1 MVVCL
6 GDAGDGI
13 SISSAKYALPMLY
26 SINEKRRTD
35 DIFVGAMK
43 RRDSY
48 VNFYLMAVAQ
58 TGANRGAGLRDH
70 SRLSVSC
77 ENLAF
82 GYSDAVNMW
91 YREKSNFEA
100 TMSSL
105 GMEAL
110 TSEAD
115 LKMVED
121 NNTKIIGHYTN
132 LFLTDEQ
139 VMGVGFCQYGAAASC
154 YNAHR
159 NLKSFGYEYYT
170 VDAYVALFNEYCETV
185 DIKGAKEAVDAAK
198 AALEQL
204 KQQKYAKCTGHSFV
218 SKSHFDATCTQD
230 GGDLYECSKCGK
242 PEYRNVVEA
251 PGHTMVD
258 GVCSVCSVTG
268 PKTMNDIYITYDGKK
283 TSISPVAI
291 EEGATAILSFT
302 FTSASEVPLYDEFLV
317 EVADTSIA
325 EYEPQFNSRGLIYVK
340 KPGITTITVTSV
352 VNPSLTKSI
361 KIDATDVGGH
371 AYSMAPIEPGSGIA
385 YQTCTK
391 CGRMN
396 TYTIP
401 TSVSK
406 VYWSNGSG
414 STIVPTS
421 YTVGDTVTVSPYF
434 EPSNA
439 QLVDFDVI
447 SSNPSHVSVER
458 KSSYPRKAYLHVLE
472 PGDVIITIVNKY
484 DSSVKVEYVLDC
496 AEENGHTYGSSE
508 IDATNFI
515 IKKTCT
521 GCGHVDQTKLPSAI
535 NGFKVTKTFYAN
547 GRFVNSGSM
556 LPLDVNQDYDTTI
569 QVDFTPSASSCIY
582 DFDFSTS
589 DSSICTVEKTDERT
603 ANISFLKPGEVTVTA
618 TSKYT
623 PSLKYEQKLYV
634 AEPGGHTY
642 EQLPSEKCLVHA
654 ATCTKAAEYY
664 KVCSGCG
671 YISNITYTSGK
682 AFGHDMSCTFCWN
695 SSSDVDYT
703 IKCNRENK
711 SISSGKVGSI
721 REVSREYATCDKP
734 EKITYEASV
743 TYGGVTFKNQYTDI
757 TTKYADH
764 AWDAGTVVTE
774 PTCQAQ
780 GKKQYECRVCHET
793 KDETLPLGCH
803 RFANG
808 YCVVCEKKCTQDEC
822 EHNFVE
828 KTCLEALAQVASCT
842 TSAKY
847 YKVCEYCELIS
858 NETYSSGEPLGH
870 AYENGICVT
879 CGASNIVE
887 GWYQTE
893 NGLVYRLT
901 DGSMLSDGWH
911 MLENV
916 WYYFNADGTAQTGWM
931 QLGSKW
937 YFFNDK
943 GAMQT
948 GWQQLSGKWYYFAS
962 GGAMV
967 TGWKQL
973 SGKWYYFTGGGA
985 MVTGWQQLSGKW
997 YYFASGGAMVTGWQ
1011 QLSGKWY
1018 YFASGGAMVTGWQQ
1032 LSGKWYYFT
1041 GGGAMVTGWQQLS
1054 GKWYY
1059 FTNGGAMV
1067 TGWKQIGGKYYYFET
1082 SGVMAVSKW
1091 IGSYYVKSN
1100 GVMATNEWVDG
1111 GRYYVDGNGKWMPE
1125 KTR

>member
-1 MVVCL
+1 MKKKRLKIVTYVLSVLMAVLSCGPQRVQAADSLDVQIEQAEGAVAAAEENYEAVKAQYDRGCLGFVEWMLQKDNLTDAQKKDLNAAKKVYEDAMEESFLLWADGDKTGFPSFRNDMVVCL

-159 NLKSFGYEYYT
+159 NLKSSGYEYYT

-204 KQQKYAKCTGHSFV
+204 KQQKYAKCTDHSFV

-291 EEGATAILSFT
+291 EEGATAILSFS

-547 GRFVNSGSM
+547 GRFVNYGSM
-556 LPLDVNQDYDTTI
+556 LPQDVNQDYDTTI

-671 YISNITYTSGK
+671 YISDITYT
-682 AFGHDMSCTFCWN
+682 
-695 SSSDVDYT
+695 
-703 IKCNRENK
+703 
-711 SISSGKVGSI
+711 
-721 REVSREYATCDKP
+721 
-734 EKITYEASV
+734 
-743 TYGGVTFKNQYTDI
+743 
-757 TTKYADH
+757 
-764 AWDAGTVVTE
+764 
-774 PTCQAQ
+774 
-780 GKKQYECRVCHET
+780 
-793 KDETLPLGCH
+793 
-803 RFANG
+803 
-808 YCVVCEKKCTQDEC
+808 
-822 EHNFVE
+822 
-828 KTCLEALAQVASCT
+828 
-842 TSAKY
+842 
-847 YKVCEYCELIS
+847 
-858 NETYSSGEPLGH
+858 SGEPLGH

-937 YFFNDK
+937 YYFNDK

-948 GWQQLSGKWYYFAS
+948 GWQQLSGKWYYFT
-962 GGAMV
+962 GGGTMV
-967 TGWKQL
+967 TGWK
-973 SGKWYYFTGGGA
+973 
-985 MVTGWQQLSGKW
+985 QLSGKW

-1041 GGGAMVTGWQQLS
+1041 GGGT
-1054 GKWYY
+1054 
-1059 FTNGGAMV
+1059 MV

-1111 GRYYVDGNGKWMPE
+1111 GRYYVDGNGKWVPE

>member
-91 YREKSNFEA
+91 YKEKSNFKA

-291 EEGATAILSFT
+291 EEGATAILSFS

-352 VNPSLTKSI
+352 VNPSLTKTI

-439 QLVDFDVI
+439 QLADFDVI

-458 KSSYPRKAYLHVLE
+458 KSSYPRKAYLHILE

-496 AEENGHTYGSSE
+496 AEENGHTYGSSQ

-547 GRFVNSGSM
+547 GCFVNSGSM
-556 LPLDVNQDYDTTI
+556 LPQDVNQDYDTTI

-664 KVCSGCG
+664 KVCSSCG
-671 YISNITYTSGK
+671 YISDITYTSGK
-682 AFGHDMSCTFCWN
+682 ALGHDLSCTFCWN

-721 REVSREYATCDKP
+721 REVSREYATCVKP
-734 EKITYEASV
+734 EKITYEALV
-743 TYGGVTFKNQYTDI
+743 TYGGVTFKNQYTTDI

-780 GKKQYECRVCHET
+780 GKKQYECRVCHVT

-828 KTCLEALAQVASCT
+828 KTCLEALAQAASCT

-858 NETYSSGEPLGH
+858 DETYSSGEPLGH

-911 MLENV
+911 MLDNV

-931 QLGSKW
+931 KLGSKW
-937 YFFNDK
+937 YFFGDK

-948 GWQQLSGKWYYFAS
+948 GWQQLSGKWYYFT
-962 GGAMV
+962 GGGTMV

-973 SGKWYYFTGGGA
+973 SGKWYYF
-985 MVTGWQQLSGKW
+985 
-997 YYFASGGAMVTGWQ
+997 AS
-1011 QLSGKWY
+1011 
-1018 YFASGGAMVTGWQQ
+1018 
-1032 LSGKWYYFT
+1032 
-1041 GGGAMVTGWQQLS
+1041 GGAMVTGWQQLS

-1111 GRYYVDGNGKWMPE
+1111 GRYYVDGNGKWVPE

>member
-91 YREKSNFEA
+91 YKEKSNFKA

-291 EEGATAILSFT
+291 EEGATAILSFS

-352 VNPSLTKSI
+352 VNPSLTKTI

-439 QLVDFDVI
+439 QLADFDVI

-458 KSSYPRKAYLHVLE
+458 KSSYPRKAYLHILE

-496 AEENGHTYGSSE
+496 AEENGHTYGSSQ

-547 GRFVNSGSM
+547 GCFVNSGSM
-556 LPLDVNQDYDTTI
+556 LPQDVNQDYDTTI

-664 KVCSGCG
+664 KVCSSCG
-671 YISNITYTSGK
+671 YISDITYTSGK
-682 AFGHDMSCTFCWN
+682 ALGHDLSCTFCWN

-721 REVSREYATCDKP
+721 REVSREYATCVKP
-734 EKITYEASV
+734 EKITYEALV
-743 TYGGVTFKNQYTDI
+743 TYGGVTFKNQYTTDI

-780 GKKQYECRVCHET
+780 GKKQYECRVCHVT

-828 KTCLEALAQVASCT
+828 KTCLEALAQAASCT

-858 NETYSSGEPLGH
+858 DETYSSGEPLGH

-911 MLENV
+911 MLDNV

-931 QLGSKW
+931 KLGSKW
-937 YFFNDK
+937 YFFGDK

-948 GWQQLSGKWYYFAS
+948 GWQQLSGKWYYFT
-962 GGAMV
+962 GGGTMV

-973 SGKWYYFTGGGA
+973 SGKWYF
-985 MVTGWQQLSGKW
+985 
-997 YYFASGGAMVTGWQ
+997 FAS
-1011 QLSGKWY
+1011 
-1018 YFASGGAMVTGWQQ
+1018 
-1032 LSGKWYYFT
+1032 
-1041 GGGAMVTGWQQLS
+1041 GGAMVTGWQQLS

-1111 GRYYVDGNGKWMPE
+1111 GRYYVDGNGKWVPE